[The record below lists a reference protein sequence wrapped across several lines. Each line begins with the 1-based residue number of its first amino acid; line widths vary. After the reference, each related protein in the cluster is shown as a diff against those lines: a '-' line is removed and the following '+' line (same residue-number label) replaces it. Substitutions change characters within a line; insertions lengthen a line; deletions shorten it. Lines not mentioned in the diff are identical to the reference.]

1 MSLSEKFDYVLHYM
15 KKIAGGGYVG
25 FNNAVFLSG
34 KPFYFRMKYLSNNS
48 IKLKQI
54 HFFRA

>member
-54 HFFRA
+54 HFF

>member
-15 KKIAGGGYVG
+15 KKIAGDGYVG

-34 KPFYFRMKYLSNNS
+34 KAFIL
-48 IKLKQI
+48 IK
-54 HFFRA
+54 